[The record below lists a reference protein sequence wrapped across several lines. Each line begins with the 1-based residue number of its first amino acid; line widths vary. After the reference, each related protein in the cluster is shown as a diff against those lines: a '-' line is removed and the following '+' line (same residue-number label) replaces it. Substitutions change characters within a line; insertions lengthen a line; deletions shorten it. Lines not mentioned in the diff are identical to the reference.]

1 MFLVS
6 PVAHQLDG
14 VVQSDVVLVV
24 APTEDPTAVQ
34 LPPAGVRGDGERADC
49 GQVGQGSLGY
59 SETCQQ
65 GEEEEEEEMVTWR
78 SLGGRVL

>member
-6 PVAHQLDG
+6 PVPHQLDG

-24 APTEDPTAVQ
+24 AAAEDPTAVQ
-34 LPPAGVRGDGERADC
+34 LPPAGVRGDSERADG

-65 GEEEEEEEMVTWR
+65 VEGEDEEEVTWR
-78 SLGGRVL
+78 SLGGRVS